1 MHYYRIS
8 IACTVVT
15 LWFQVIA
22 LENHGLICV
31 PVADLVGQSMKSF
44 YGSSTA
50 NHLLFYNSLP
60 ECGAGPLAEA
70 THACPR
76 LHQALLHDS
85 VEIIQRRGSEVRVNI
100 ENSIL
105 FTNNTLFRKTF
116 WTTASNII
124 PCSQIKNIE
133 TVRNYTRVTLINP
146 TYIQLLN
153 ITLSAG
159 TQIPWS
165 GQEEDGNLG
174 VYILNKQTK
183 LFELYWIPKHHCLPH
198 TNLTVDGKIALF
210 VSLLHNWAHQTD
222 GKIPYVWGGSS
233 FTSLVPEPEFQT
245 QKICMPNGTVRRGYT
260 YHPNRSCTK
269 TGFDCS
275 GLISR
280 AAQIAGIP
288 YYCKNSSTAAR
299 ILKSLA
305 PKEAVQAGDLIWFS
319 GHIVVISNIE
329 TNSIIEAR
337 GYEHGYGK
345 VHEITLAEQFE
356 NIRTYQA
363 LVDAYLKKQPLK
375 RLDKQGN
382 VVQII
387 KDYKILSLRS
397 VFDSPLASKTT
408 LNMLPIK

>member
-1 MHYYRIS
+1 MRYYSIMLYVITTCVPLIS
-8 IACTVVT
+8 
-15 LWFQVIA
+15 
-22 LENHGLICV
+22 LEKHGLICV
-31 PVADLVGQSMKSF
+31 PVADLVGQSMRSF
-44 YGSSTA
+44 YGRSNS

-76 LHQALLHDS
+76 LHQALLHDP
-85 VEIIQRRGSEVRVNI
+85 VEIVQRRGSEVRVKI
-100 ENSIL
+100 ENSVL
-105 FTNNTLFRKTF
+105 VTNNTLFRKTF
-116 WTTASNII
+116 WTKASNII

-133 TVRNYTRVTLINP
+133 KVSQYTLATLIHP
-146 TYIQLLN
+146 TYIQPLN
-153 ITLSAG
+153 ITLSVG
-159 TQIPWS
+159 TQMPCTP
-165 GQEEDGNLG
+165 QEEGGKLG
-174 VYILNKQTK
+174 VYILNKK
-183 LFELYWIPKHHCLPH
+183 AKMFELCWIPKHHCLPH
-198 TNLTVDGKIALF
+198 TSLTINGKIAVF

-222 GKIPYVWGGSS
+222 GLIPYVWGGSS
-233 FTSLVPEPEFQT
+233 FTTLASEPDFQT
-245 QKICMPNGTVRRGYT
+245 QKIYMPNGAVHRCYT
-260 YHPNRSCTK
+260 YHPNRSSTK

-299 ILKSLA
+299 ILKPLA
-305 PKEAVQAGDLIWFS
+305 PGEAVQAGDLIWFP
-319 GHIVVISNIE
+319 GHIIVISNIQ

-356 NIRTYQA
+356 NIRTYSE
-363 LVDAYLKKQPLK
+363 LVDAYLKKQPIN

-387 KDYKILSLRS
+387 KDYKILILRS
-397 VFDSPLASKTT
+397 VFDSPFASKTT
-408 LNMLPIK
+408 LNTLPIK